1 MADAGP
7 QMTAAEWIA
16 HFADELP
23 TGSAGVPSAEEQR
36 LILELS
42 RIAAHSSERIA
53 APIASYMVG
62 TAVASLSAEER
73 ADRIRRL
80 VEEQEKQASRS

>member
-1 MADAGP
+1 MADADA
-7 QMTAAEWIA
+7 QVTAAEWITR
-16 HFADELP
+16 FADELP
-23 TGSAGVPSAEEQR
+23 TGRAGVPSAEEQR

-62 TAVASLSAEER
+62 AAVASLNAEER
-73 ADRIRRL
+73 AVRIRRL
-80 VEEQEKQASRS
+80 VSELEKQPN

>member
-1 MADAGP
+1 MADADA

-16 HFADELP
+16 RFAEQLP
-23 TGSAGVPSAEEQR
+23 TGGASVPSADEQR

-62 TAVASLSAEER
+62 AAFAPLSAGER
-73 ADRIRRL
+73 ADRISLL
-80 VEEQEKQASRS
+80 VAELEGQPDPS